1 MTTYAKEYEN
11 YIISGFREESLSTLV
26 PGSNAEKYISLVRRI
41 NDMEKLDKA
50 GLDIVRINF
59 NNS

>member
-26 PGSNAEKYISLVRRI
+26 PESNSEKYINLIRRI

-50 GLDIVRINF
+50 GLDSVRIKL
-59 NNS
+59 